1 MYSYERFGT
10 VTLPIYERESD
21 HSPIP
26 ARVGV
31 VGTIAGA
38 YDTLGADDAPQELP
52 YNVSVRGVVLEDTA
66 AALRTTLDGLRAE
79 VGKRK
84 NLYRRADDDGEIQ
97 WARARLV
104 SEPMRRVQ
112 GNVLHCEVEMV
123 FQILTPWVGAD
134 HSVWVLDAGEL
145 LDDALYLDEGG
156 ETFTGSSPHIFTA
169 TNGGN
174 RAVTNPVITV
184 TAGGANITSVTITK
198 VGSGGS
204 ETKIVWTDAGT
215 TGALATTKS
224 LVIDCGKF
232 TITDDGA
239 NAYSGKAAFDSNHTI
254 AEWLRLDPGYNE
266 VTVTWVGG
274 STNSTVL
281 LEFRDGWA

>member
-66 AALRTTLDGLRAE
+66 AALRTTLDGLRAL

-84 NLYRRADDDGEIQ
+84 NLYRRADSNDEIQ

-134 HSVWVLDAGEL
+134 HSTWVLDDGEY
-145 LDDALYLDEGG
+145 LDTALYLDEAG
-156 ETFTGSSPHIFTA
+156 ETFTGSSPHIFTT

-174 RAVTNPVITV
+174 RVVTNPVITL
-184 TAGGANITSVTITK
+184 TAGGASVTSVTITK
-198 VGSGGS
+198 VGTGGS
-204 ETKIVWTDAGT
+204 ETKIVWTGT
-215 TGALATTKS
+215 LLTTKK
-224 LVIDCGKF
+224 LIVDCGTF
-232 TITDDGA
+232 TITNDGA

-254 AEWLRLDPGYNE
+254 AEWLRIDPGYNE
-266 VTVTWVGG
+266 ITVTWVGG
-274 STNSTVL
+274 STDSTVL
-281 LEFRDGWA
+281 LEYRDGWA